1 MLLPGPLTFL
11 SPISIFRVCFTSCLT
26 FPSSSQFCLCCL
38 AFRPLSNIDC
48 LHFVSLSF
56 LLCPQ
61 SPPGSPALSPLPSPV
76 FYLRLRA
83 VERHLY
89 TRGQIPPNSCL
100 ANVDFSP
107 GKCFFPAL
115 NKHDVFEVT
124 FCGSRV
130 VEYPTHRPHTHTPE
144 EDRALLS
151 LCTLWRGKYYAGGEH
166 VSCVFCSL
174 LFSVRP
180 TQ

>member
-1 MLLPGPLTFL
+1 MFALLLFL
-11 SPISIFRVCFTSCLT
+11 PHVSFLITVLSLLSC
-26 FPSSSQFCLCCL
+26 FPST
-38 AFRPLSNIDC
+38 LSNIDC

-89 TRGQIPPNSCL
+89 TRGQIPPNSCF

-107 GKCFFPAL
+107 GKCFFRAL
-115 NKHDVFEVT
+115 NKQDVFEVT

-130 VEYPTHRPHTHTPE
+130 VEYPTHRLHTHTHTHPSE

-151 LCTLWRGKYYAGGEH
+151 LCTLWRGQILRRRRTCQ
-166 VSCVFCSL
+166 VCFLLTVIFCSAYT
-174 LFSVRP
+174 VK
-180 TQ
+180 